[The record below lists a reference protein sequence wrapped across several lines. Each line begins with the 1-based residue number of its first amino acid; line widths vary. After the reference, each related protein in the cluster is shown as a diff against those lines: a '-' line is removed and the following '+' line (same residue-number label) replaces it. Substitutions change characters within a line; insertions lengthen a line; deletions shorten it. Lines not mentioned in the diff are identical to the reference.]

1 MFGFAFAETKIEPK
15 KQEGEDP
22 KWVEIG
28 SPAQRVPDTR
38 QNSLLLLDGRVI
50 KF

>member
-1 MFGFAFAETKIEPK
+1 MFGFAFAVTKIEPK

-28 SPAQRVPDTR
+28 SPAQRRAAYLIHARTLYYYWMAV
-38 QNSLLLLDGRVI
+38 
-50 KF
+50 

>member
-1 MFGFAFAETKIEPK
+1 MFGFAFAVTKIEPK

-28 SPAQRVPDTR
+28 SPARVPDTR